1 MAGSSVDEV
10 LAAEWPTS
18 VADFWMRQSEGGP
31 ALATQFGWYTGLR
44 SNYLPLLQ
52 SEHLVQ
58 CAACKRPVV
67 AEHFAAHQAL
77 CSTLPLRELLAQE
90 SGHGRPKARPSNGV
104 EGRTQLGASPSE
116 GLGLD
121 LDAICGVR
129 RGNKGGVCERP
140 LGCKYHTLAQK
151 RLVVGRSRP
160 FDELHQNRKRPPPQ
174 GAPRPAQVPSLAA
187 GGAGG
192 EGNGPESPSRP
203 DPAWEA
209 EWARLLE
216 AMPPYPEAV
225 TTTSRPTRAWPAPLC
240 GGHRSAAKS
249 RRLWGVPVAAL
260 AKGPPPVV
268 SQLSR

>member
-10 LAAEWPTS
+10 LAADWPVS
-18 VADFWMRQSEGGP
+18 VADFWTRQSEGGP
-31 ALATQFGWYTGLR
+31 ALATQFGWYSGLR

-67 AEHFAAHQAL
+67 AERFAAHQAL

-151 RLVVGRSRP
+151 RLVVGRR
-160 FDELHQNRKRPPPQ
+160 ERERE
-174 GAPRPAQVPSLAA
+174 R
-187 GGAGG
+187 
-192 EGNGPESPSRP
+192 
-203 DPAWEA
+203 
-209 EWARLLE
+209 
-216 AMPPYPEAV
+216 
-225 TTTSRPTRAWPAPLC
+225 
-240 GGHRSAAKS
+240 
-249 RRLWGVPVAAL
+249 
-260 AKGPPPVV
+260 
-268 SQLSR
+268 

>member
-10 LAAEWPTS
+10 LAADWPVS
-18 VADFWMRQSEGGP
+18 VADFWTRQSEGGP
-31 ALATQFGWYTGLR
+31 ALATQFGWYSGLR

-67 AEHFAAHQAL
+67 AERFAAHQAL

-151 RLVVGRSRP
+151 RLV
-160 FDELHQNRKRPPPQ
+160 
-174 GAPRPAQVPSLAA
+174 A
-187 GGAGG
+187 G
-192 EGNGPESPSRP
+192 
-203 DPAWEA
+203 W
-209 EWARLLE
+209 LE
-216 AMPPYPEAV
+216 
-225 TTTSRPTRAWPAPLC
+225 
-240 GGHRSAAKS
+240 
-249 RRLWGVPVAAL
+249 
-260 AKGPPPVV
+260 
-268 SQLSR
+268 